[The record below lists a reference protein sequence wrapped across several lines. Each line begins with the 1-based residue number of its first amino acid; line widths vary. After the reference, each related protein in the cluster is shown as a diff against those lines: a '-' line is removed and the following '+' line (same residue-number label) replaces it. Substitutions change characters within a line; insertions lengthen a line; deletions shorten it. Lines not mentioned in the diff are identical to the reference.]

1 MDSFLFVTGDVVFQ
15 ETTPKGAIL
24 EITALELNKESQQ
37 VVPTEYR
44 IEEGEQIAASLVGN
58 PIYYGTK
65 ASGKHLKGRPSVGEV
80 LKAWKT
86 GNKIKAKI
94 LITSKSLIKKLK
106 KGIKFLF
113 SVGGVAEF
121 AEVIQRGK
129 RIVKRMVNALCN
141 HLQIVDVGTKVGF
154 PNAKVERV
162 IEINETVLFVEVDPI
177 DSSIES
183 AIESAITKSIP
194 FLVT

>member
-15 ETTPKGAIL
+15 ETTPKGAVL

-37 VVPTEYR
+37 NTPTEYR

-65 ASGKHLKGRPSVGEV
+65 ATGKHLKGRPSVGEV
-80 LKAWKT
+80 LDAWKK

-94 LITSKSLIKKLK
+94 LITSKSLIKKIK

-121 AEVIQRGK
+121 AEVIRRGK
-129 RIVKRMVNALCN
+129 RIVKRMVNAFCN
-141 HLQIVDVGTKVGF
+141 HLQIVDVWTKVGF
-154 PNAKVERV
+154 PNAKVERL
-162 IEINETVLFVEVDPI
+162 IEINETVLFVDFDPI
-177 DSSIES
+177 DASIEDGIMN
-183 AIESAITKSIP
+183 AIIKSIP
-194 FLVT
+194 LLVI